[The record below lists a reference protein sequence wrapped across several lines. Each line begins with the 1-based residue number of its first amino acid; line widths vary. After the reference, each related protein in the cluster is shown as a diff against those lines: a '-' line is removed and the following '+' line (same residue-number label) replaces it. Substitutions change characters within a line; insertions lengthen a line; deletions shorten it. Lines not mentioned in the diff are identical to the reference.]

1 MNGARW
7 RGVGLCMVGG
17 SIRLGGMIGRFG
29 WLVIKLVVVT
39 GVVRG
44 FGWCVGV
51 GIWIIG
57 VVC

>member
-1 MNGARW
+1 MGRRG
-7 RGVGLCMVGG
+7 RGVGLCMEEGG
-17 SIRLGGMIGRFG
+17 LDGQFG